1 MSRNETTHSKDDS
14 QVPLTN
20 ELLNEIIQTSSLDN
34 FFATNHVHKYS
45 LQDYLT
51 ILIEEKNLKQTAV
64 IKNAGL
70 NPTYGYEIF
79 TGRKKSPSRD
89 IVLQLALAIH
99 CNLDDTNRLL
109 KISNNPELY
118 SKCRRDV
125 ILIYAVVHE
134 FSIIETNQELY
145 RFGEALL
152 GKSK

>member
-1 MSRNETTHSKDDS
+1 M
-14 QVPLTN
+14 PLTN

-51 ILIEEKNLKQTAV
+51 ILIEEKNLKQTTV
-64 IKNAGL
+64 IKDAGL